1 MSVANP
7 NRCSGYDIASWIIA
21 GVLLVGIVKFH
32 LLAATFAGFVVYEL
46 VYLLVRFLRLQRLA
60 GKWAKL
66 VAVGL
71 LAALIVGL
79 LTILTFLAAAFI
91 RGGAAALPNLVATM
105 AEILETSRTLL
116 PAGLEDYV
124 PNNVEELK
132 LALAEW
138 LRAHAGDLQIVGHES
153 IRAVVHILIGMVIG
167 GILSLR
173 EVLPREAGI
182 PPLNEALFKRID
194 RFGDAFRRVV
204 FAQVRIAGINAFL
217 TWLYLGVSLPL
228 LGYEL
233 PYTNVLIGVT
243 FMAGLLP
250 VIGNL
255 VSNTVIVTVSLSKSF
270 LLAISSLIFLVVIH
284 KLEYFLNAHIIATR
298 IRCKAWELLVAM
310 LVMEAV
316 FGFRG
321 LIAAPVFYAYIKDEL
336 TNQGLI

>member
-1 MSVANP
+1 MPPTEPRVSP
-7 NRCSGYDIASWIIA
+7 YDIAAWIMA
-21 GVLLVGIVKFH
+21 GSLLLLIVKFH
-32 LLAATFAGFVVYEL
+32 LLAVTFAGFVVYEL
-46 VYLLVRFLRLQRLA
+46 VYLLVELLRLRRLA

-71 LAALIVGL
+71 LATAIVSL
-79 LTILTFLAAAFI
+79 LTVGTFLAAAFI
-91 RGGAAALPNLVATM
+91 RGGAAAIPSLVATM
-105 AEILETSRTLL
+105 AEILETSRSLL
-116 PAGLEDYV
+116 PAGLEDHL
-124 PNNVEELK
+124 PQNVEELK
-132 LALAEW
+132 LAMADW

-173 EVLPREAGI
+173 EVLPRQRGTA
-182 PPLNEALFKRID
+182 PLADALLARIE

-217 TWLYLGVSLPL
+217 TWLYLGVALPM
-228 LGYEL
+228 LGYQL
-233 PYTNVLIGVT
+233 PYANVLIGVT

-255 VSNTVIVTVSLSKSF
+255 ISNTVIVTVSLSKSF
-270 LLAISSLIFLVVIH
+270 PLAVASLTFLVVIH

-298 IRCKAWELLVAM
+298 IRAKAWELLVAM
-310 LVMEAV
+310 LVMEAL

-321 LIAAPVFYAYIKDEL
+321 LIAAPVFYAYLKDEL
-336 TNQGLI
+336 SSRGLI